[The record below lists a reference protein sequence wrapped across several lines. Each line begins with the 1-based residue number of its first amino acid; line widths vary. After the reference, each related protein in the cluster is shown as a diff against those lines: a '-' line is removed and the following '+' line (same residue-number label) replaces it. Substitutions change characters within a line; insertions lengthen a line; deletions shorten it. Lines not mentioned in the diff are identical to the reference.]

1 MKTAAVILAAG
12 QGVRMKSDRA
22 KVLHEVCGKT
32 LLAHVL
38 DAARTL
44 KPDLLVVVVGHGAEE
59 VKAEFKGEK
68 VTWVEQKQRLGTG
81 HALAQTEAAL
91 KGFTGRLFVLCGD
104 APLVRP
110 ETLEAL
116 GRAADGRLAT
126 VLTCEVEDASGYGRI
141 IRGSKGDVTRIVE
154 HRDATEEER
163 EIQEINSGGY
173 AFEAP
178 AVFDAV
184 RQLKP
189 SNAQGEYY
197 LTDVLP
203 ILAKKGRI
211 GACVAEDPAEVLGV
225 NSRRDLALATSKMR
239 DRILRQH
246 MDAGVTIV
254 APDLTFIECGVEI
267 GADTT
272 IEPFTV
278 IRSGVKIGAHCEVGP
293 FCQLRAGAVLE
304 DHAEVGNF
312 VEMKKS
318 RLGAHSKAKHL
329 SYLGDATI
337 GARVN
342 IGAGTITANYDGVNK
357 HPTVI
362 EDGASTGSHT
372 VLVAPSTMKKGSK
385 TGAGAVVTKKTLGEG
400 EVWVGVPARPLRPE
414 RGPKGP
420 ESKGPPSPSPDK
432 PLTQPPV
439 RKTLIAPSA
448 KKRSGPRA

>member
-1 MKTAAVILAAG
+1 MNIAAVILAAG

-38 DAARTL
+38 DAVRTL
-44 KPDLLVVVVGHGAEE
+44 KPDPLIVVVGQGAEE

-68 VTWVEQKQRLGTG
+68 VTWVEQKERRGTG
-81 HALAQTEAAL
+81 HALAQAEAAL
-91 KGFTGRLFVLCGD
+91 NGFTGRLFVLCGD
-104 APLVRP
+104 APLVRA

-116 GRAADGRLAT
+116 GRAANGRVAT

-163 EIQEINSGGY
+163 EIREINSGGY
-173 AFEAP
+173 AFDAP

-189 SNAQGEYY
+189 ANAQGEYY

-203 ILAKKGRI
+203 VMMKKGRL

-267 GADTT
+267 GADTV

-278 IRSGVKIGAHCEVGP
+278 IRSGVKIGSHCEVGP

-318 RLGAHSKAKHL
+318 RLGSHSKAKHL

-385 TGAGAVVTKKTLGEG
+385 TGAGAVVTRKTMAEG
-400 EVWVGVPARPLRPE
+400 ETWVGVPARPLARAPA
-414 RGPKGP
+414 R
-420 ESKGPPSPSPDK
+420 PPSPSPDK
-432 PLTQPPV
+432 PLTTPPA
-439 RKTLIAPSA
+439 RKTLIAPVS